1 MLSGIRVVD
10 LSQNLAGPICGQIL
24 GDLGAEVI
32 KVEPP
37 GGDPARKWG
46 PPFWGE
52 EAPLFLSGNRN
63 KRSIIV
69 DLKSAEGR
77 DVLGRLID
85 KADIL
90 VQSFR
95 LGVIE
100 KFGFGAE
107 QVRSKRPELIY
118 ASITGFGSEGP
129 LRETP
134 GYDPLMQAYSG
145 IMSITGHP
153 GSPPARVGGSVVD
166 IGTGILTAV
175 GILAALLKRGQTGE
189 GSHVE
194 SALLDTSIGWIGY
207 HMMSYLASGNVPQR
221 MGSGLEMLTPYE
233 AFPAKD
239 GDLMIGAGNDA
250 IFQRLCQA
258 LDLPEIAADNRF
270 KENPSRVA
278 HREILLP
285 ALREATRRYTV
296 AELRELLETHRVPCS
311 PIQDIA
317 QVVADP
323 QVEASGMFS
332 RKPHPRIPDYRD
344 ASFPIKFDGE
354 RPTVRRAPPLA
365 GEHTV
370 EVLGELGFDEIEI
383 DRLFEQGV
391 VEGRV

>member
-1 MLSGIRVVD
+1 MLTGLKIVD
-10 LSQNLAGPICGQIL
+10 LSQNLAGPVCGQIL
-24 GDLGAEVI
+24 GDLGADVI

-46 PPFWGE
+46 PPFWGT

-63 KRSIIV
+63 KRSIVV

-77 DVLGRLID
+77 DVLGRLAD
-85 KADIL
+85 KVDIFL
-90 VQSFR
+90 QSFR

-100 KFGFGAE
+100 KLGFGHEELRA
-107 QVRSKRPELIY
+107 RRPELIY
-118 ASITGFGSEGP
+118 ASITGFGSVGP
-129 LRETP
+129 LAQAP

-153 GSPPARVGGSVVD
+153 GNPPARVGGSVVD
-166 IGTGILTAV
+166 IGTGILTAL
-175 GILAALLKRGQTGE
+175 GILAALRKRDQTGV

-233 AFPAKD
+233 AFPATD
-239 GDLMIGAGNDA
+239 GELMIGAGSDG
-250 IFQRLCQA
+250 IFQRLCEA
-258 LDLPEIAADNRF
+258 LELPEIAADDRF

-278 HREILLP
+278 HRDVLLP
-285 ALREATRRYTV
+285 VLKERTRRYTA
-296 AELRELLETHRVPCS
+296 AELRELLEKHRVPCS

-332 RKPHPRIPDYRD
+332 PKPHPRIPDYRD
-344 ASFPIKFDGE
+344 ASFPLKFDGE
-354 RPTVRRAPPLA
+354 RPAVRRVAPLA
-365 GEHTV
+365 GEHTA
-370 EVLGELGFDEIEI
+370 EVLDELGFTETEIEQ
-383 DRLFEQGV
+383 LLS
-391 VEGRV
+391 